1 MNIKNTLIALASP
14 ALLSAQV
21 MTPETLWSLKRL
33 SVQTIAPDQ
42 SALIYKVGT
51 VDIHTEKNSSISY
64 FLNLKN
70 QQSTKINFG
79 KKSLIQWDKNGI
91 YAQEG
96 EKIYLSRESS
106 LSLKVKCICI
116 IEFADVTSHS
126 ANGLT
131 TIYSTAFPSETY

>member
-64 FLNLKN
+64 FLNLK
-70 QQSTKINFG
+70 
-79 KKSLIQWDKNGI
+79 
-91 YAQEG
+91 
-96 EKIYLSRESS
+96 
-106 LSLKVKCICI
+106 
-116 IEFADVTSHS
+116 
-126 ANGLT
+126 
-131 TIYSTAFPSETY
+131 